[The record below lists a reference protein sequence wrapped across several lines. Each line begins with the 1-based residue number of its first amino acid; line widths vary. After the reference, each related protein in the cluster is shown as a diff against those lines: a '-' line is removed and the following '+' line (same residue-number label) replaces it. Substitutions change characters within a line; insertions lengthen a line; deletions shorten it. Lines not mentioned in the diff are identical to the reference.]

1 MIKIKK
7 YFFNN
12 ISLEILVEGI
22 EHLEQLDA
30 LKVCNGPGF
39 YFYHPMLPK
48 DVTQLLHPL
57 KTAQS

>member
-1 MIKIKK
+1 M
-7 YFFNN
+7 
-12 ISLEILVEGI
+12 VEGI